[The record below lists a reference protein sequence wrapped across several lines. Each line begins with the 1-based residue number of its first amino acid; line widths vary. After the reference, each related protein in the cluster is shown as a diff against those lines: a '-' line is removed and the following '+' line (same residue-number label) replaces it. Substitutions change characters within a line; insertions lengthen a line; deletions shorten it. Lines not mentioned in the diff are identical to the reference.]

1 MTDVK
6 EYLKQLE
13 ENQRE
18 KYPNQ
23 PEFLQAVAEF
33 IGTVEPFLTK
43 HPEYVEKN
51 ILELLL
57 VPERIIEFRIP
68 WMDDKG

>member
-43 HPEYVEKN
+43 HPEYVKK
-51 ILELLL
+51 I
-57 VPERIIEFRIP
+57 F
-68 WMDDKG
+68 